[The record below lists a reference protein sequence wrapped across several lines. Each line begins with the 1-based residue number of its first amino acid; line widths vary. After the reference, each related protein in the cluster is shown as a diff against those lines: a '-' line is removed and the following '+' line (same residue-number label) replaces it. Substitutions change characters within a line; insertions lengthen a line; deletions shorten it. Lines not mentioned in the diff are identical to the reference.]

1 MEGDR
6 GGAGAGAVRAPS
18 GCAGPAVAS
27 QAMMSVWRA
36 VGTLDLGGSEHER
49 LMELDTRVLDIGTV
63 L

>member
-1 MEGDR
+1 
-6 GGAGAGAVRAPS
+6 VRAPS